1 MSGILYNELMDF
13 IQEIIK
19 NRTPETRFPL
29 IKAIT
34 RRFSPRVFSSKLIS
48 LKHLKT
54 IFEAARLAPSGRNNQ
69 PWFYYWIRKGSRSYK
84 KLGSCIPERNTW
96 AFSAPIIIIA
106 CYDQTDSIDKINKWA
121 KYDLGASVISMIL
134 QAQELGYYCR
144 QIGTFD
150 SNKTKDVFNI
160 PQSLNPFILIA
171 LGKIGTEDDYQKTDK
186 EIIKKELLPW
196 NRKKKI
202 NQELTG

>member
-1 MSGILYNELMDF
+1 MNLL
-13 IQEIIK
+13 QEIVNK
-19 NRTPETRFPL
+19 RTPKTLHNL
-29 IKAIT
+29 IGSISQ
-34 RRFSPRVFSSKLIS
+34 RFSPRVFSSHRIPD
-48 LKHLKT
+48 KHLEI

-69 PWFYYWIRKGSRSYK
+69 PWFYYWIKKGSRLYK
-84 KLGSCIPERNTW
+84 KLESCIPERNSW
-96 AFSAPIIIIA
+96 AFSAPLIIIA

-121 KYDLGASVISMIL
+121 KYDLGASVISIIL

-171 LGKIGTEDDYQKTDK
+171 IGRIGTDDDYQKSDK

-202 NQELTG
+202 DRELTA

>member
-1 MSGILYNELMDF
+1 MDLPQKV
-13 IQEIIK
+13 IN
-19 NRTPETRFPL
+19 NRTPKTLHNL
-29 IKAIT
+29 IGSISQ
-34 RRFSPRVFSSKLIS
+34 RFSPRVFSSKPIP
-48 LKHLKT
+48 LKHLET

-69 PWFYYWIRKGSRSYK
+69 PWFYYWIRKESRSYK
-84 KLGSCIPERNTW
+84 KLKNCIPERNTW
-96 AFSAPIIIIA
+96 AFSAPLIIIA

-160 PQSLNPFILIA
+160 PLLLTPFILIA
-171 LGKIGTEDDYQKTDK
+171 MGRIGTDDDYQKSNK